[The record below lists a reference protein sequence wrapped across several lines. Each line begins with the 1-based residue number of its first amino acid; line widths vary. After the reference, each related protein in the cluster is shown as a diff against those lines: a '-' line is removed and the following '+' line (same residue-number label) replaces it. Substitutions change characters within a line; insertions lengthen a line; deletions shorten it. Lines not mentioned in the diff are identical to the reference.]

1 MSISKL
7 APYDRWEGLR
17 DITREVWSAYAKA
30 VNPIAITRIGVRYI
44 NRIEL
49 QQELIDFDK
58 VLTAGPKIP
67 EAIPQALAE
76 FFTRV
81 VVPIPDKGA
90 IMTIAQTFEPAA
102 PATTGARSYPAV
114 VLDVDTFVAR
124 AFEIDDPGTWAALE
138 SLRDVKNMA
147 FFNSIT
153 EETLET
159 LK

>member
-1 MSISKL
+1 
-7 APYDRWEGLR
+7 
-17 DITREVWSAYAKA
+17 VYAKA
-30 VNPIAITRIGVRYI
+30 VDPIAITRIGVRYI

-49 QQELIDFDK
+49 QQGLIDFDK

-67 EAIPQALAE
+67 EAIPQALVE

-90 IMTIAQTFEPAA
+90 IVTIAQTFEPAA
-102 PATTGARSYPAV
+102 PATTSGRSYPAV
-114 VLDVDTFVAR
+114 VLDVDAFVAR
-124 AFEIDDPGTWAALE
+124 AFEIDDPGAWAALE